1 MELRPI
7 KTELDYQN
15 ALQEIEQLFD
25 SEPNSPECGFSE
37 AKALRDR
44 LNILTTLVEAYEQK
58 HFPIEAP
65 DPIEAILYY
74 LEARG
79 LSNRDLESSI
89 GSCDRVEAILNRQ
102 QPLTLDVIRRLNR
115 NLGLP
120 AEILIQPYSIAK
132 TSA

>member
-25 SEPNSPECGFSE
+25 AKPNSPEC
-37 AKALRDR
+37 DR
-44 LNILTTLVEAYEQK
+44 LDILTTLVEAYEQK
-58 HFPIEAP
+58 YFPIEAP

-79 LSNRDLESSI
+79 LSHRDLESSI
-89 GSCDRVEAILNRQ
+89 GNSKQVEAILNRQ
-102 QPLTLDVIRRLNR
+102 QPLTLYVIRRLNK

-120 AEILIQPYSIAK
+120 AEILIQPCSVAK
-132 TSA
+132 ISA

>member
-1 MELRPI
+1 MKLRPI

-25 SEPNSPECGFSE
+25 AEPNSPEC
-37 AKALRDR
+37 DR
-44 LNILTTLVEAYEQK
+44 LDILTTLVEAYEQK

-79 LSNRDLESSI
+79 LCDRDLESYI
-89 GSCDRVEAILNRQ
+89 GNSERVTAILNRQ
-102 QPLTLDVIRRLNR
+102 QPLTLDVIRRLNKD
-115 NLGLP
+115 LGLP
-120 AEILIQPYSIAK
+120 AEILIQPYSLIKA
-132 TSA
+132 SA